1 MDISPIEQ
9 CTCRIVRKET
19 PSILARK
26 LKYSLKK
33 KGIKLI
39 NNKVLV
45 RKLAFAILS
54 RKPKQYNIL
63 LIYRI

>member
-9 CTCRIVRKET
+9 CICQIVRKET

-26 LKYSLKK
+26 LKCGPRK

-39 NNKVLV
+39 NNKVLA
-45 RKLAFAILS
+45 RRLAFAILS
-54 RKPKQYNIL
+54 RKLK
-63 LIYRI
+63 